1 MELGRGTLMDS
12 SGPGGKGHS
21 WGTCQSSV
29 GLAQWLHL
37 GKNNPANKNLDKT
50 KSKFQGWVCVH
61 FIKGWNN
68 VMYLCVW
75 SPCGVEAPY
84 EPQYSPEGHG
94 VQTERENAPVWLLK
108 VPKGQRCGR
117 AVPAGQKWPRKRALC
132 LLLLVDC
139 RFVHSSSCQH
149 FCFMYNGKISD
160 LHSTFKVYF
169 TTLTSWADW
178 GLLSGW
184 GRTHGPFG
192 AYYTVGSSRGRTVSA
207 GLTGHLDCRANRTA
221 MASGA
226 EVAMGTVRWH
236 GAGAATKA
244 NIPVGINKSKGK
256 TDFISQIL
264 PQAAIQKSWT
274 ICQWGNIIQKIWI

>member
-68 VMYLCVW
+68 VIYLCVW
-75 SPCGVEAPY
+75 SPCGVEAPC

-117 AVPAGQKWPRKRALC
+117 AVPAGQKWPRKRALIKY
-132 LLLLVDC
+132 
-139 RFVHSSSCQH
+139 
-149 FCFMYNGKISD
+149 CFYSTADLYILPVAKIAALCIMVRYQIYT
-160 LHSTFKVYF
+160 LHSK
-169 TTLTSWADW
+169 
-178 GLLSGW
+178 
-184 GRTHGPFG
+184 
-192 AYYTVGSSRGRTVSA
+192 
-207 GLTGHLDCRANRTA
+207 
-221 MASGA
+221 
-226 EVAMGTVRWH
+226 
-236 GAGAATKA
+236 
-244 NIPVGINKSKGK
+244 
-256 TDFISQIL
+256 FISPPSPAGQIEVSRVAEEEHMV
-264 PQAAIQKSWT
+264 PS
-274 ICQWGNIIQKIWI
+274 GHIIQ